1 MSPTRES
8 IVQLSARR
16 TFLLITL
23 IKIVAVPCLSQPQA
37 ISVKRASLPDCSG
50 SRS

>member
-16 TFLLITL
+16 TFLLIIL
-23 IKIVAVPCLSQPQA
+23 IMIVAFPCLSQRQTSA
-37 ISVKRASLPDCSG
+37 VKRASLPYCSG